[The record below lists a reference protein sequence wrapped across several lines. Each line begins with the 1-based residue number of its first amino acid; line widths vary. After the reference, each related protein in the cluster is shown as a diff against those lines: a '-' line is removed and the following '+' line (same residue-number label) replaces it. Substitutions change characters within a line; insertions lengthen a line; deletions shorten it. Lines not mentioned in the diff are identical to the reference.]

1 MVVAHRASCN
11 DTGLGCSR
19 KPSPNAGGDPEEQKE
34 WLQEFLN
41 KEFEKEGWGDGRIAW
56 QDVAK
61 RKSDL
66 SNNEIFQVSQSFSL
80 QIQLL

>member
-1 MVVAHRASCN
+1 MTQDWAVAENAPH
-11 DTGLGCSR
+11 
-19 KPSPNAGGDPEEQKE
+19 AGGDPEEQKE
-34 WLQEFLN
+34 WLQEYLN

-66 SNNEIFQVSQSFSL
+66 SNNEIFQVSQSFSSS
-80 QIQLL
+80 IQLF